1 VDALG
6 GLTLCARTTR
16 NRRSRA
22 GQDVYGFDSFR
33 GLPEDWRL
41 GYDAA
46 AFAVDEVPDVP
57 GAQIVQGMFADVLPG
72 FLSEHPGAVA
82 FVHVDSDLYSSA
94 MTVLVHVGPRLV
106 EGSVVLFDEYYNYPD
121 WHRHEH
127 RALLEYAERDPSRK
141 DLRACASKLVSEN
154 VHVAKE
160 LVKGQFRVDVDSVND
175 LDCRLTAHR
184 RTAHQRRTRA
194 VPTTCPLRAQK
205 HSKKGLE
212 RLHAVHGR
220 EGASLI
226 SQALCAS

>member
-1 VDALG
+1 
-6 GLTLCARTTR
+6 
-16 NRRSRA
+16 
-22 GQDVYGFDSFR
+22 
-33 GLPEDWRL
+33 
-41 GYDAA
+41 
-46 AFAVDEVPDVP
+46 
-57 GAQIVQGMFADVLPG
+57 MFADVLPG

-106 EGSVVLFDEYYNYPD
+106 EGSVVLFVHEYYNYPD

-141 DLRACASKLVSEN
+141 DLRAGASKLVSEN

-194 VPTTCPLRAQK
+194 VPTTCPEAQQNRVLNGYTRSTAVKALPLFLR
-205 HSKKGLE
+205 HF
-212 RLHAVHGR
+212 
-220 EGASLI
+220 
-226 SQALCAS
+226 ALPECPR

>member
-1 VDALG
+1 M
-6 GLTLCARTTR
+6 
-16 NRRSRA
+16 
-22 GQDVYGFDSFR
+22 
-33 GLPEDWRL
+33 
-41 GYDAA
+41 
-46 AFAVDEVPDVP
+46 DEVPDVP

-160 LVKGQFRVDVDSVND
+160 LVKGHPGGRGQCQRP
-175 LDCRLTAHR
+175 RLPPDRTSSHGPPTSDAGRAHYVLN
-184 RTAHQRRTRA
+184 RTR
-194 VPTTCPLRAQK
+194 
-205 HSKKGLE
+205 
-212 RLHAVHGR
+212 
-220 EGASLI
+220 SLG
-226 SQALCAS
+226 QFG